1 MQQPFSRIMHQIQ
14 KILINFT
21 LRWQLEKLG
30 LIWREHWKL
39 IKSKIQMCGKLM
51 LIQSRCLP
59 SVPNN
64 VSQSGLSSGL
74 SDLRLSNKYQICLSS
89 CPSFVTI
96 QFVALLLL
104 KSFYRDIEEA
114 KKFSNPERK
123 VLKADVRKGISSLI
137 SASMARNI
145 RDTRRP
151 TLVIC

>member
-1 MQQPFSRIMHQIQ
+1 MQPFSRIMHQIQ

-39 IKSKIQMCGKLM
+39 IKSKIQMFGKLM

-59 SVPNN
+59 SVTNN
-64 VSQSGLSSGL
+64 VSQSELSSGL
-74 SDLRLSNKYQICLSS
+74 SDLRLSNKYQIWLSS
-89 CPSFVTI
+89 CQSFVTI

-104 KSFYRDIEEA
+104 KSLYRDIEEA